1 MNRAAEKFEPVDRC
15 PVCASPSIHPY
26 KESSFDYHALSKEQ
40 IKITDKDYGMTWDL
54 SRCDICTHVF
64 ANPRPSQSFISS
76 LYSEV
81 EDPLYQAEADNRE
94 KNFERILSCL
104 EKLQPEK
111 GRLFDVGAATGIL
124 LNLAQQRGWK
134 PDGIEASSW
143 AVQVASQ
150 QYGLEL
156 QQGDYERTAIPAE
169 NYNAVSMVD
178 FIEHI
183 PHPLEAIEKAHEILI
198 PGGILCLVTPDIQ
211 SFAAKIRGQKW
222 WHFRPGHLG
231 YFTTKSLEALVKR
244 TGFQIVEKRKY
255 AWTFSAYYLI
265 SRIPSLKYF
274 LKNSR
279 LSSFLKKIP
288 IKLALGDSFEI
299 YVRKIITE

>member
-1 MNRAAEKFEPVDRC
+1 MNQAAEKFEPVDRC
-15 PVCASPSIHPY
+15 PVCASPSINPY

-54 SRCDICTHVF
+54 SRCNSCTHVF
-64 ANPRPSQSFISS
+64 ANPSPSQSFISS

-81 EDPLYQAEADNRE
+81 EDPLYQAEAENRGR
-94 KNFERILSCL
+94 NFERILSCL

-124 LNLAQQRGWK
+124 LNLAQQRDWK

-143 AVQVASQ
+143 AVKVASQ

-156 QQGDYERTAIPAE
+156 LQGDFETTAIPAE

-183 PHPLEAIEKAHEILI
+183 PHPLEAMEKAHEILI
-198 PGGILCLVTPDIQ
+198 PGGVLCLVTPDIK
-211 SFAAKIRGQKW
+211 SIAAKIRGQMW

-231 YFTTKSLEALVKR
+231 YFTTKSLETLVER
-244 TGFQIVEKRKY
+244 TGFQIVEERKY
-255 AWTFSAYYLI
+255 AWTFSAHYLI
-265 SRIPSLKYF
+265 SRIPSLNF
-274 LKNSR
+274 LLKNSR
-279 LSSFLKKIP
+279 LSSLWKKIP
-288 IKLALGDSFEI
+288 IKLAPGDSLEI
-299 YVRKIITE
+299 YVRKVIIK